1 MIKKSHYAVIAI
13 IAISFILYSSIK
25 PIYHTEINEKLFEDY
40 NVTIY
45 RDNWGVPHIFGIKD
59 EDTAYGLAFAH
70 AEDDFE
76 TIQNIILASK
86 GRLAQEHGKVGAAND
101 YMVQLLKINDVVNNN
116 IDQVSNN
123 ISEIC
128 DAYAD
133 GLNHYALINP
143 DKVIRGFFPV
153 SGKDIIAGFVHR
165 MPLMFGLDNIL
176 SDLAQNKKPYLSVNL
191 DSGNQTQFDQK
202 LLGSNVVAVNPSRS
216 ADGHTRIAINSHQPW
231 TGPVAW
237 YEVHLKSEE
246 GLDIVGGLFPGSPV
260 VFLGHNRNIAW
271 SHTVN
276 RPDLIDVYE
285 LEMHPDEKN
294 KYFFQG
300 RWEMLEVSKA
310 KMPVKLWGPFQWTF
324 TKEILWSVH
333 GPVIKNDLG
342 YFAIR
347 YS

>member
-1 MIKKSHYAVIAI
+1 MFKKSHYAVIAI

-25 PIYHTEINEKLFEDY
+25 PIYHTGINEKLFEDY

-116 IDQVSNN
+116 IDQVSNH

-191 DSGNQTQFDQK
+191 DSGKKAHDWIQNI
-202 LLGSNVVAVNPSRS
+202 
-216 ADGHTRIAINSHQPW
+216 IAEP
-231 TGPVAW
+231 
-237 YEVHLKSEE
+237 
-246 GLDIVGGLFPGSPV
+246 
-260 VFLGHNRNIAW
+260 
-271 SHTVN
+271 
-276 RPDLIDVYE
+276 
-285 LEMHPDEKN
+285 
-294 KYFFQG
+294 
-300 RWEMLEVSKA
+300 
-310 KMPVKLWGPFQWTF
+310 
-324 TKEILWSVH
+324 EI
-333 GPVIKNDLG
+333 GKI
-342 YFAIR
+342 Y
-347 YS
+347 